1 MMYVF
6 DSLEGKELWK
16 QELPFIGSAPP
27 SIYSA
32 NGEQFVLVQ
41 STGSHSLRGAG
52 EGGGYPNVIMG
63 DALVAFKVKNEVK

>member
-1 MMYVF
+1 MEKRVTIYR
-6 DSLEGKELWK
+6 
-16 QELPFIGSAPP
+16 ISA
-27 SIYSA
+27 SFYLYCKW
-32 NGEQFVLVQ
+32 EQFVLVQ